1 MIDRYER
8 SVGMNHHQL
17 IRNLVI
23 DGHMNFQEVLDM
35 TPYQIAAMLVEE
47 SSNPGEIDIET
58 WRKIQNGG

>member
-1 MIDRYER
+1 MIDRHER

-23 DGHMNFQEVLDM
+23 DGHMDYQVVLDL
-35 TPYQIAAMLVEE
+35 TPYQIASLLTEE
-47 SSNPGEIDIET
+47 STNPGEIDLET